1 MVPRLTDH
9 VREGRTMRPPTRTPG
24 STWRCEHVSPVLV
37 EEVEDGKKIARCLQ
51 CGERGEV
58 RAGTEEALRALR
70 DLARQRD

>member
-1 MVPRLTDH
+1 V
-9 VREGRTMRPPTRTPG
+9 
-24 STWRCEHVSPVLV
+24 STWRCEHVSPILV